1 MAFSPRHLVAA
12 GAMAGAVVLGGATWA
27 AAQDSPST
35 TGDDSTT
42 TTTEQDR
49 RSDDGRS
56 SDEQAPRSREGCR
69 HGDDRSGG
77 DSSEALID
85 ARLAGDLV
93 RRGRRRGQRV
103 LVLTGCTRQ

>member
-12 GAMAGAVVLGGATWA
+12 GAMAGALVLSGATWA

-49 RSDDGRS
+49 RSDDGRR

-69 HGDDRSGG
+69 HGGNPSDRDGSDDGGSSGTG
-77 DSSEALID
+77 DAEAS
-85 ARLAGDLV
+85 AFWS
-93 RRGRRRGQRV
+93 
-103 LVLTGCTRQ
+103 